1 MFIANS
7 ALRVSP
13 AAGVFELLPRDLRRY
28 FYNITPDGASE
39 IRLRLYKPLAIHF
52 EDGVKYISRRGNLTA
67 IPTGTVTVTRAHI
80 EEAMEIATAS
90 SVYSLKNEIRNGFIT
105 LRGGHRMGI
114 TGTAVVKDGRVSFLK
129 DVSALNYRI
138 AREVQGA
145 ADGVMDSVCSGGRVK
160 STLIISPPG
169 AGKTTM
175 LRDIVRQLSYK
186 GFRVSVVDE
195 RREIAAMH
203 EGRSAF
209 DLGFNTDILEGA
221 DKAEGMLMVLRSM
234 NPDVIVTDEIGT
246 AADADA
252 VRRLTSSGAA
262 VVASVHGSG
271 IDMLKRREDLRDMLD
286 CFDLVIVLSRRN
298 GVGTVEECVTEW

>member
-7 ALRVSP
+7 ALEMP
-13 AAGVFELLPRDLRRY
+13 AAGISELLPRDLRRY
-28 FYNITPDGASE
+28 FYNISLDGASE
-39 IRLRLYKPLAIHF
+39 IRLRLGKPLAVNY
-52 EDGVKYISRRGNLTA
+52 EDGARYISRRGNLTA
-67 IPTGTVTVTRAHI
+67 LPNGTVTVTRAHI

-90 SVYSLKNEIRNGFIT
+90 SVYSVKDEIKNGFIT

-114 TGTAVVKDGRVSFLK
+114 TGTAVVKEGKISFLK

-138 AREVQGA
+138 AREILGA
-145 ADGVMDSVCSGGRVK
+145 ADGVMDNICSGERVQ

-175 LRDIVRQLSYK
+175 LRDIVRQLSYR
-186 GFRVSVVDE
+186 GYRVSVVDE

-209 DLGFNTDILEGA
+209 DLGFNTDVLDGA

-234 NPDVIVTDEIGT
+234 SPDVIVTDEIGT
-246 AADADA
+246 AADAA
-252 VRRLTSSGAA
+252 AIQRLTSSGAA
-262 VVASVHGSG
+262 VIASIHGSG
-271 IDMLKRREDLRDMLD
+271 IEMIKRRADLRSMLG
-286 CFDLVIVLSRRN
+286 CFELMVTLSRRK
-298 GVGTVEECVTEW
+298 GAGTVEEALKAC